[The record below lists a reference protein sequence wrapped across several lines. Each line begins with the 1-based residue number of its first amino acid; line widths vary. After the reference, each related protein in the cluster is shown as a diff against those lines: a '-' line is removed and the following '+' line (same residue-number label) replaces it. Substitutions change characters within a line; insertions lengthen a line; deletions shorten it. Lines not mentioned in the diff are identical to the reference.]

1 MRRFGKSSRTCKGHS
16 SLIEN
21 LMLLARADSG
31 AQALERARINM
42 AECIEEAC
50 LEGRAL
56 AESKQIGLQ
65 AELPQTPVWINGDA
79 NSLLRLFVILLDNA
93 VKYSPPQGRI
103 KVNLYSSNGTAV
115 AEVSDSG
122 IGIAAQAL
130 PHIFERFFRA
140 DPARSRQTGGAGLGL
155 AIGKWIAEAHG
166 GTIAAQSKPG
176 EGSVFQVKI
185 PLAGEGSR
193 Q

>member
-1 MRRFGKSSRTCKGHS
+1 M
-16 SLIEN
+16 
-21 LMLLARADSG
+21 
-31 AQALERARINM
+31 
-42 AECIEEAC
+42 
-50 LEGRAL
+50 
-56 AESKQIGLQ
+56 
-65 AELPQTPVWINGDA
+65 
-79 NSLLRLFVILLDNA
+79 
-93 VKYSPPQGRI
+93 
-103 KVNLYSSNGTAV
+103 YSSNGTAV